1 MGGYDTGKEV
11 RRPLLPGNK
20 SNQALARKSR
30 NIPVALAATRGL
42 AILFLAVLTC
52 MASLGMYL
60 AVNTLASIKP
70 SDKLEQCAWKSLQS
84 HVSVLDVPSITR
96 QEFLGRQSKLAAAL
110 EEADVDAFITEPS
123 ASSSYYANI
132 SASFELSE
140 RPFLVILDKT
150 GQFSYLSPKFEVGR
164 IARLDMVYKDKKVIE
179 WPEEESPYEVL
190 KRETSYKKVM
200 LDEHV
205 RFMIAAGIQ
214 ATGIEVVPMSQTIQS
229 LRAVKTEA
237 ELVILRGI
245 NEFTLELVRS
255 LQRCITV
262 GTYQETVEAA
272 AYNLFSAAGVGDGFW
287 AIILFGEQAAFPH
300 GGSRGKKLE
309 DGEFVLIDIGSKLHD
324 YGSDVTRTILPAKS
338 TVSKE
343 LLGVWKT
350 VLASQDAAVKLMTI
364 NETCS
369 VVDAASRKVIVDA
382 GYGPFFTHRLGH
394 GLGLEMHEH
403 PYLNGANAEKLKA
416 GEVVTN
422 EPGIYVTGEQ
432 ARVLGK
438 DVGFGV
444 RIEDPILVTADGGL
458 SMTGSRAK
466 SPYEP

>member
-1 MGGYDTGKEV
+1 MDGYDTEKEV
-11 RRPLLPGNK
+11 RRPLLPGSE
-20 SNQALARKSR
+20 SNQAIAQKPRS
-30 NIPVALAATRGL
+30 IPVALAATRGL
-42 AILFLAVLTC
+42 VILFLAVLTC

-60 AVNTLASIKP
+60 AVNILASNKP
-70 SDKLEQCAWKSLQS
+70 SDKLEKCAWKSLQG

-96 QEFLGRQSKLAAAL
+96 QEFLDRQSKLAAAL
-110 EEADVDAFITEPS
+110 EEAGVDAFITEPS

-164 IARLDMVYKDKKVIE
+164 IAHLDMVYKDKKVIE

-205 RFMIAAGIQ
+205 RFMIASGIQ
-214 ATGIEVVPMSQTIQS
+214 ATGVEVMPMSQTIQS

-272 AYNLFSAAGVGDGFW
+272 AYNLFSAAGVGKGFW

-338 TVSKE
+338 RVSKE
-343 LLGVWKT
+343 LLGIWKT
-350 VLASQDAAVKLMTI
+350 VHASQDAAVKLMTI

-403 PYLNGANAEKLKA
+403 PYLNGANGEKLKA

-422 EPGIYVTGEQ
+422 EPGIYVTAEQ
-432 ARVLGK
+432 AKVLGK

-444 RIEDPILVTADGGL
+444 RIEDPILVTADGGI